1 MIRIGLNAEEKKQVI
16 NEYIKQNPGLKL
28 IVIFT
33 CEKFPADLYDGP
45 IETERYGYKDIIEYK
60 PFYHLLE
67 VIDDGCLL
75 VFDECMRTQTRSD
88 LTYNCAHH
96 YCNQT
101 SRKIVFEYFPFIEK
115 QVDFMILLDFL
126 NKGKYKGK
134 GFDDEYLREEDVL
147 MKDNPIGYEVEYVPI
162 REQQRKNYE
171 TKKESLFDN
180 LGMKDPDTIP
190 RNLHVFVG
198 NYKKSYIVP
207 ERYYIA
213 RNARFRLDNVATYQ
227 SPGLMPLRTG
237 LFDVSESTIYVLDF
251 PHRRLDFN
259 DYLKY
264 TKAANVVF
272 ISTGLPVDNYYSNEF
287 EQWLNRKSD
296 FFRKV
301 GVFNS

>member
-1 MIRIGLNAEEKKQVI
+1 MIRIGLSADEKQQVI
-16 NEYIKQNPGLKL
+16 DGYIKSNSLKKIIIFSHSKFPSQIQTGKIKAEYI
-28 IVIFT
+28 
-33 CEKFPADLYDGP
+33 
-45 IETERYGYKDIIEYK
+45 GYADIIEYEF
-60 PFYHLLE
+60 FYRLLE
-67 VIDDGCLL
+67 EIDNDCLL
-75 VFDECMRTQTRSD
+75 VFDECLRTQNRSD

-101 SRKIVFEYFPFIEK
+101 SRKIVFEYFPFIER

-134 GFDDEYLREEDVL
+134 GFSDEYLREEDVL
-147 MKDNPIGYEVEYVPI
+147 MKDNPIRYEVEYVPI
-162 REQQRKNYE
+162 KEQQRKNYE
-171 TKKESLFDN
+171 RKKKSLFDN